1 MDDMLQKY
9 LKDKYGENYDQKAQ
23 EDFDS
28 ARNQNRFAQLGSDL
42 GDAIAGQKVGS
53 GDQFFQGLNKQAK
66 ENTVGKIEADKNQY
80 VKGKKDAADLKDL
93 MTREEIEM
101 AQKDPNN
108 RQSVI
113 ARALAKK
120 YNLPVQDTDSYKD
133 VSQFMDPK
141 KMMETEAASNVE
153 FEKQKQLR
161 RMDQGFKEKENA
173 MNRELELNK
182 IAREE
187 SKKTDP
193 RNLSGT
199 DKARYDNALM
209 TLKAIDGMGS
219 ALDAGNNTFSLIG
232 DNDFTLNARD
242 AAEAI
247 GRMQSGGA
255 IGKEEEARFIKMLP
269 GSTDSKKMQREKLL
283 KLRSEMTSRLNTL
296 GFTPEKIGYVPK
308 DFKYG
313 SGQEKEADVEA
324 YAKNHGISYDQALQV
339 KNSRTS
345 KAMR

>member
-1 MDDMLQKY
+1 MLQKY

-23 EDFDS
+23 EDYDL
-28 ARNQNRFAQLGSDL
+28 ARSQNRWAQLGSDI
-42 GDAIAGQKVGS
+42 GDAIGGQKVGS

-66 ENTVGKIEADKNQY
+66 ENTIGKIESDKNQY

-209 TLKAIDGMGS
+209 VSK
-219 ALDAGNNTFSLIG
+219 ALDDMGQALDKGQNTFSMVG
-232 DNDFTLNARD
+232 DNQYTAAERK
-242 AAEAI
+242 AAEAF

-255 IGKEEEARFIKMLP
+255 INKDEEKRFLAMLP
-269 GSTDSKKMQREKLL
+269 RSTDSKEMQRQKIIDQ
-283 KLRSEMTSRLNTL
+283 RNEMISRLKTL
-296 GFTPEKIGYVPK
+296 GFTPEQAGYQPK
-308 DFKYG
+308 EFNYG
-313 SGQEKEADVEA
+313 SSKQKEADVEA

>member
-1 MDDMLQKY
+1 MLQKY
-9 LKDKYGENYDQKAQ
+9 LKDKYGENYDQKVQ
-23 EDFDS
+23 EDYDS
-28 ARNQNRFAQLGSDL
+28 ARSQNRWAQLGSDI
-42 GDAIAGQKVGS
+42 GDAIGGQKVGS
-53 GDQFFQGLNKQAK
+53 GDQFFQNLNKQAK
-66 ENTVGKIEADKNQY
+66 ENTIGKIEADKNQY

-209 TLKAIDGMGS
+209 VSK
-219 ALDAGNNTFSLIG
+219 ALDDMGQALDKGQNTFSMVG
-232 DNDFTLNARD
+232 DNQYTAAERK
-242 AAEAI
+242 AAEAF

-255 IGKEEEARFIKMLP
+255 INKDEEKRFLAMLP
-269 GSTDSKKMQREKLL
+269 RSTDSKEMQRQKIIDQ
-283 KLRSEMTSRLNTL
+283 RNEMISRLKTL
-296 GFTPEKIGYVPK
+296 GFTPEQAGYQPK
-308 DFKYG
+308 EFNYG
-313 SGQEKEADVEA
+313 SSNQKEADVEA
-324 YAKNHGISYDQALQV
+324 YAKNHGISYNQALQV